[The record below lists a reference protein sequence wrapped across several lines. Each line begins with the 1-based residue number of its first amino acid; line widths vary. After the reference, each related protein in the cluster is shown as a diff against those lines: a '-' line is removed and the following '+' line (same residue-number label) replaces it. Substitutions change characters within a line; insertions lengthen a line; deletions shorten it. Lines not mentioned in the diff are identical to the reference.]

1 MTNKNLEWHTEQRK
15 VNDLIPWEK
24 NPRQMTEK
32 QAKDLRASLERL
44 NLISIPAI
52 NIDNTIISG
61 HQRMKIMQ
69 LLGRGGEII
78 DVRVPNRKLA
88 EAEVEEANLRENKN
102 IGEWDFDVL
111 ASFDIDLLKGVGWGD
126 EELKDIFQ
134 LDMGGGGEQGNTDP
148 DAVPEPPVEPESRYG
163 DLFQLG
169 RHRMLC
175 GDSTRLEDV
184 ERLMGGEKADM
195 VFTSPPYADQR
206 EYHIGNFPWDKLMLS
221 VFGNIVSLI
230 ADDRTHILV
239 NLGLSHKNRAVDV
252 YWGGWLKV
260 MSDRGYPLFGWYV
273 WDKGCGMPGE
283 WSGRLAPA
291 HEFIFHFNKR
301 CGSANKWVETKYDEL
316 TPERIEHA
324 KKSSNFRQKD
334 GTLKHAESPDKFGQ
348 PYKIPDSV
356 IRVSRAVT
364 AGSILAGHPAVFPV
378 NLPEFGCRTWTKE
391 DDLVFEPFGGSG
403 STLIACE
410 RTNRRCRLIE
420 IDPVY
425 VDIIIARWEKYTG
438 EGVVKI
444 S

>member
-1 MTNKNLEWHTEQRK
+1 
-15 VNDLIPWEK
+15 
-24 NPRQMTEK
+24 MTER
-32 QAKDLRASLERL
+32 QAKDLRTSLERL

-52 NIDNTIISG
+52 DTDNTIVSG

-78 DVRVPNRKLA
+78 DVRVPNRKLTSK
-88 EAEVEEANLRENKN
+88 ELEEANLRENKN
-102 IGEWDFDVL
+102 TGEWDFDML
-111 ASFDIDLLKGVGWGD
+111 ASFDTDLLLDVGWSD
-126 EELKDIFQ
+126 DELKDIFQ
-134 LDMGGGGEQGNTDP
+134 LNDMPGGEGNTDP
-148 DAVPEPPVEPESRYG
+148 DEVPDTPAETKAKYG

-169 RHRMLC
+169 RHRVLC
-175 GDSTRLEDV
+175 GDSSSGEDV
-184 ERLMGGEKADM
+184 ERLMPGDKADM

-206 EYHIGNFPWDKLMLS
+206 EYHICNFSWDKLMLS

-230 ADDRTHILV
+230 ADEHTHILV

-252 YWGGWLKV
+252 YWGGWLKI

-316 TPERIEHA
+316 TPYDELAPEIIEHA
-324 KKSSNFRQKD
+324 KMRERFRQKD
-334 GTLKHAESPDKFGQ
+334 GSLKHANSPDKLYQ
-348 PYKIPDSV
+348 SYKIPDSV

-410 RTNRRCRLIE
+410 RTGRRCRLME

-425 VDIIIARWEKYTG
+425 VDIIIARWEEYTG
-438 EGVVKI
+438 QKAVKL
-444 S
+444 